1 MGYVNIKHINFIS
14 GSTFLTGSDG
24 KVKPNI
30 ISGKWEIDP
39 DDGQSL
45 QFRVPSQSFAGNHD
59 RIGFYVSASGR
70 IGIGT
75 KDPETAFDVR
85 DVGEDV
91 DPNRRDLKTKIFRIN
106 KKAQTFDTPV
116 TASIMSASKIIST
129 TITTTGNISSSGEF
143 HGSNIGPI
151 YEDYIY
157 LTPTDFDH
165 QTDKVAVTVSGE
177 IENNGGYIA
186 DNNARANYHAQK
198 IIPKGY
204 KATHVKLVGSS
215 ASDEFVVYSSSFD
228 VNTAAQCGTAGNPNT
243 EKSITSIIGGN
254 GTYCSILW
262 ASRGNTDIYGGY
274 IKLVLS

>member
-1 MGYVNIKHINFIS
+1 MANLKQINFFS
-14 GSTFLTGSDG
+14 GSSFFTGSDS
-24 KVKPNI
+24 K
-30 ISGKWEIDP
+30 ISSSIVVGKWEIDP
-39 DDGQSL
+39 DDNQSI
-45 QFRVPSQSFAGNHD
+45 QFRIPSQSFNGSND
-59 RIGFYVSASGR
+59 RIGFYVSASGQ

-91 DPNRRDLKTKIFRIN
+91 DPKRRDLKTKIF
-106 KKAQTFDTPV
+106 KVSKTSQTFDTPV
-116 TASIMSASKIIST
+116 TASIMSASNVIAT
-129 TITTTGNISSSGEF
+129 TITTTGNISSSSEF
-143 HGSNIGPI
+143 YGSNIGPI
-151 YEDYIY
+151 YENYIY

-186 DNNARANYHAQK
+186 DNNARASYHAQK

-215 ASDEFVVYSSSFD
+215 ASDEFIVYSSSFD

-254 GTYCSILW
+254 GTYCSIQW